1 LLTTTW
7 QRSARCFWPV
17 LWLATTVTMLG
28 LLANSETKRVD
39 PDEVYWI
46 GSAYYYHLAF
56 ERGEWTHP
64 DWQLLP
70 ARENPPGAKYVLGLG
85 LALTGRHVTT
95 LDGLG
100 SFYAYFAANLG
111 RPESERAHGAK
122 QDSVMSRMNPALLER
137 VTQTRQMY
145 INPEL
150 LVAARRVMV
159 VCAAILSLL
168 VFILGS
174 SISSR
179 ATGLLASLLVL
190 AHPAVT
196 HAYTLAMADAVG
208 LMFGAAAALTAWF
221 FFQRHSEPLT
231 GHPERSERVRA
242 SAGAAVRPALGLAAV
257 NGVLL
262 GFAVASK
269 MNWLTVAFL
278 FGAVVLAA
286 AFMAWRR
293 GDHHGAKLAIVSGAL
308 TAFVALAVF
317 VLINPTILFNPID
330 GLVDSIRQPA
340 LTTAVQ
346 VRVLPPNLHLAT
358 LGAKLDAVATML
370 LGSPVLFV
378 LVIAAAVVAAV
389 RTARPGI
396 RFVAAWCLI
405 AFVCVVAWIPF
416 EWRRY
421 ILPIVL
427 PFALLVAH
435 MVVSAVSA
443 IVTRRPAT
451 AASE

>member
-1 LLTTTW
+1 MLTTSWRLSTEW
-7 QRSARCFWPV
+7 VVWLV
-17 LWLATTVTMLG
+17 LWLGSTIAILGMLG
-28 LLANSETKRVD
+28 NPRSARVD

-56 ERGEWTHP
+56 ERGEWRHP

-85 LALTGRHVTT
+85 LATTARHITT

-122 QDSVMSRMNPALLER
+122 QDSVMSRMNPALLRR
-137 VTQTRQMY
+137 VTETREMF
-145 INPEL
+145 IDPEL
-150 LVAARRVMV
+150 LITARRVMV
-159 VCAAILSLL
+159 VCAALMSLL
-168 VFILGS
+168 VFVLGS

-190 AHPAVT
+190 AHPAVND
-196 HAYTLAMADAVG
+196 AYTHAMADAVG
-208 LMFGAAAALTAWF
+208 LMFGAAAALAAWL
-221 FFQRHSEPLT
+221 FFQRP
-231 GHPERSERVRA
+231 A
-242 SAGAAVRPALGLAAV
+242 IRPALL

-262 GFAVASK
+262 GLAVGSK

-278 FGAVVLAA
+278 FSAVVLVA

-293 GDHHGAKLAIVSGAL
+293 GDHLGAKLAIASGAL
-308 TAFVALAVF
+308 GVFVAVAVF
-317 VLINPTILFNPID
+317 VLINPTILFNPVEGLID
-330 GLVDSIRQPA
+330 AIRQPA

-346 VRVLPPNLHLAT
+346 VRVLPANLHLAT
-358 LGAKLDAVATML
+358 VGAKLNAVTTML
-370 LGSPVLFV
+370 LGSPVVFA
-378 LVIAAAVVAAV
+378 LVILSVIVAVV
-389 RTARPGI
+389 RTSSHGVW
-396 RFVAAWCLI
+396 FVGAWCAI

-421 ILPIVL
+421 ILPIVIPL
-427 PFALLVAH
+427 ALLVAH
-435 MVVSAVSA
+435 MVVSAVSG
-443 IVTRRPAT
+443 IVTRRPVQA
-451 AASE
+451 AASRAVS